1 MADVS
6 IEMAES
12 NKVLAMEKDRIFL
25 MTDINSNK
33 K

>member
-12 NKVLAMEKDRIFL
+12 KKVLAMEKARIFL